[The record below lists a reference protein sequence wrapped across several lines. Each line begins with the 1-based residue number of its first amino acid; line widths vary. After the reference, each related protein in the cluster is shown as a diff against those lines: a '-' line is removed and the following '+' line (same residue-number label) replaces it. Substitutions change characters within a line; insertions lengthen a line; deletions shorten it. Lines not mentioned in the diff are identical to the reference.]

1 MEKHIIPIF
10 VPYQGKMADNIFCNK
25 ETFNQGKNKITKEDI
40 ETTIK
45 DHLKEIK
52 DEEEVEV
59 FFYGGSFT
67 SLDIE
72 KQEEFLKTVFKYI
85 QNKKIESIKIFSSP
99 EFINKKILKLLKKYN
114 VKTIELGVNS
124 TNNYI
129 LQRAKIGYT
138 FEDIKTASK
147 LIKRYRFKL
156 GYQIMVGLPEST
168 KLDEIK
174 TAKDLAKFRPKIV
187 KIYPLL
193 VKKGTELEKEYNEN
207 MYTPLTIV
215 QAVETSKEIVRI
227 FLKKKTKVIRVKES
241 IQEENDIVA
250 GPFHPEFRQLVESSL
265 WYDAI
270 VNKIKELNVKVLEV
284 KVDVN
289 PIDVNSVIGYKN
301 ENINKLKETYDVD
314 LIVTSNENIKQGKS
328 KIEITKTYKDFKE
341 E

>member
-10 VPYQGKMADNIFCNK
+10 LPYQGKMADNIFCNK

-45 DHLKEIK
+45 EHLKEVK
-52 DEEEVEV
+52 DEEVEV

-85 QNKKIESIKIFSSP
+85 QNKKIEGIKIFSSP

>member
-10 VPYQGKMADNIFCNK
+10 VPYQGKIADNIFCNK

-52 DEEEVEV
+52 DEEVEV

-85 QNKKIESIKIFSSP
+85 QNKKIEGIKIFSSP

>member
-45 DHLKEIK
+45 EHLKEIK
-52 DEEEVEV
+52 DEEVKV
-59 FFYGGSFT
+59 FFYGRSFT

>member
-40 ETTIK
+40 ETTVK

-52 DEEEVEV
+52 DEEVEV

-85 QNKKIESIKIFSSP
+85 QNKKIEGIKIFSSP